1 MYKYTLIN
9 RLMTRLKI
17 LGIIGL
23 AFFTACGNGT
33 STAKAPKSKAIPIH
47 VASVE
52 IQEIPLFIE
61 SIGSLKPLVSIE
73 IRPQVSGKLQA
84 IQFKEGAR
92 VEKHQPLFLIDSN
105 PYQIKLQET
114 KAQLA
119 QDVATLQASKKKLDR
134 YQSLASKDLIP
145 QQEWDE
151 LVAAVA
157 VKEAQI
163 SASGARVQSAQLD
176 LDNCQISS
184 PIEGRIGKVTL
195 DTDNLVV
202 ASVTPLARLFSIDQL
217 LVKFNLSESDY
228 LLLSKQKKSYPI
240 KVISLIDPDLS
251 AEGEIHF
258 MDHNFHPES
267 GLLHV
272 EGKISNPSL
281 KFLPG
286 QSARVLISLSNI
298 ADAKVI
304 PQKSVRI
311 NQKGSY
317 VYLINENKAEI
328 RQITVGEE
336 MQDKVRVLEGLE
348 VGDKV
353 VTDGHLRLSEGAE
366 VEIKNPDKE

>member
-9 RLMTRLKI
+9 RLITPLKI
-17 LGIIGL
+17 LGIIAL
-23 AFFTACGNGT
+23 TCFTACNNGT
-33 STAKAPKSKAIPIH
+33 STVKPPKSKAIPIH
-47 VASVE
+47 VAAVE
-52 IQEIPLFIE
+52 KQEISLFIE
-61 SIGSLKPLVSIE
+61 SIGSLKPLISIE

-84 IQFKEGAR
+84 IQFKEGER
-92 VEKHQPLFLIDSN
+92 VEKYQPLFLIDSN
-105 PYQIKLQET
+105 PYQIKLQEA

-119 QDVATLQASKKKLDR
+119 QDVAALQASKKKLDR
-134 YQSLASKDLIP
+134 YQSLATKDLIP

-163 SASGARVQSAQLD
+163 SASGARVKSAQLD

-240 KVISLIDPDLS
+240 KVVSLVDPDLS

-336 MQDKVRVLEGLE
+336 VQDKVRVLEGLE

-353 VTDGHLRLSEGAE
+353 VTDGHLRLSAGAE
-366 VEIKNPDKE
+366 VEIKE